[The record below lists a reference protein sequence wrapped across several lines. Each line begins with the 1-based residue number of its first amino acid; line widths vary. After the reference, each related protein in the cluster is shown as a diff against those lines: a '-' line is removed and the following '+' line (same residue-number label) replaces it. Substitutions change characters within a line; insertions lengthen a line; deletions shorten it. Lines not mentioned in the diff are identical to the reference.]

1 MIPIEENENEQLY
14 KNLIKRKDGTRS
26 EKQEQNKENIQDDMR
41 VS

>member
-14 KNLIKRKDGTRS
+14 KNLVKRKDGTRS

>member
-14 KNLIKRKDGTRS
+14 KNLIKKKDGTRS